1 MFNKIYRPKSC
12 FWIYWCMWPGHR
24 EWLLMWLAMSK
35 GLDCTA
41 PDQEVRFSQH
51 RNQLI
56 RSCYYELSQSRVIS
70 HSLFHDSAVIFI
82 YAFVISRWDPSS
94 SIVGRLYAT
103 YIGPSVQLL
112 ILANALINNMLLFP
126 YVHCAGSLSRTE
138 ALIYIYMAVVLVT
151 VVYWLYSSENYKV
164 QFSA

>member
-1 MFNKIYRPKSC
+1 
-12 FWIYWCMWPGHR
+12 
-24 EWLLMWLAMSK
+24 MWLAMSK

-126 YVHCAGSLSRTE
+126 YVYCAGSLSRTE

-151 VVYWLYSSENYKV
+151 VVY
-164 QFSA
+164 